1 MQIDVNGQNVQPE
14 NRWNQHS
21 EYFPPRSRF
30 HAPKSILKRIN
41 MNAIANAEDKKQER

>member
-21 EYFPPRSRF
+21 AYL
-30 HAPKSILKRIN
+30 HAPKSILKQIN